1 MNQVP
6 GAALRSDRIE
16 AEDAADD
23 DAVFE
28 HVVVVVAPFAG
39 RSASEVGGVEA
50 QLGRGGGGRRERVRE
65 PVPLNPTYTNT
76 GRAPGHPAGK
86 PSCLIS

>member
-50 QLGRGGGGRRERVRE
+50 QLGRGGGA
-65 PVPLNPTYTNT
+65 P
-76 GRAPGHPAGK
+76 RAGARTRSAQPHLYQHRQSPGHPAGK

>member
-50 QLGRGGGGRRERVRE
+50 QLGRGGGGDAASGCENQFRSTPPIPTPAE
-65 PVPLNPTYTNT
+65 PPAILR
-76 GRAPGHPAGK
+76 GSHRA
-86 PSCLIS
+86 